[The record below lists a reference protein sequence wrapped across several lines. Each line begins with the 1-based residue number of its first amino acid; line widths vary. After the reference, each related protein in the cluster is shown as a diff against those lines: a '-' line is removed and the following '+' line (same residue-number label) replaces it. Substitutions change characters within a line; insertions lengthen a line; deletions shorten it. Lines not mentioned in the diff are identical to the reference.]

1 MPVGP
6 LFYFYMIMKKVD
18 ANSYE
23 LIELKKRKL
32 AELQRI
38 KELDMLSRKRWKAFL
53 RKEKNTC
60 MKTRAKEYA
69 KKLIDNATNAEKQLY
84 NMLKNFGVK
93 FKFQHPIYNKDKNGI
108 INKFYIAD
116 FYLPDSNTIIEVD
129 GGYHLSAHQKTL
141 DSFRTNNIKYYHP
154 GMKVLRIRNTEIANG
169 IKAMKFIQG
178 ILSSEKPKK
187 AAAV

>member
-1 MPVGP
+1 MR
-6 LFYFYMIMKKVD
+6 KVD
-18 ANSYE
+18 TDNHG
-23 LIELKKRKL
+23 LIKLNRRKKK
-32 AELQRI
+32 LQRERERLI
-38 KELDMLSRKRWKAFL
+38 RKRWLAFL
-53 RKEKNTC
+53 KMEKNTS